1 MTNFPS
7 MKKVRLK
14 IFRAKRNLLGVNHL
28 SKSKHLE
35 CYFSVVLKNHALT
48 YITKTNIYFFSKFLK
63 LFLVQRYKD
72 PRYKDIKTLFPI
84 KKTAQ
89 NYNFVYIYIYIYSCT
104 RISGNTKLQLDSNPP
119 HFTQVFQSESTLC
132 NCLNVKELLARSRRK
147 I

>member
-7 MKKVRLK
+7 MKKVHLK
-14 IFRAKRNLLGVNHL
+14 IVRAKRNLLGVNHL

-72 PRYKDIKTLFPI
+72 PRYKDIKTLSPI
-84 KKTAQ
+84 KKQ
-89 NYNFVYIYIYIYSCT
+89 HKIIIIYIYIYIYIYSCT
-104 RISGNTKLQLDSNPP
+104 RISGNTKLPLDSNPQP
-119 HFTQVFQSESTLC
+119 LSS
-132 NCLNVKELLARSRRK
+132 
-147 I
+147 

>member
-7 MKKVRLK
+7 MKKVHMK
-14 IFRAKRNLLGVNHL
+14 IVLAKRNLLGVNHL

-89 NYNFVYIYIYIYSCT
+89 NYNFVYIYIYIYIY
-104 RISGNTKLQLDSNPP
+104 ISLHKDI
-119 HFTQVFQSESTLC
+119 
-132 NCLNVKELLARSRRK
+132 R
-147 I
+147 